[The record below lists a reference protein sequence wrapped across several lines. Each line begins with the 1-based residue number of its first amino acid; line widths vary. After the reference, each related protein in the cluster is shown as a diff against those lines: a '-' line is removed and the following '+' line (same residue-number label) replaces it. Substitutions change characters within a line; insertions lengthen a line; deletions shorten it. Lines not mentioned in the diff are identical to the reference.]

1 MQNKIIDLDFLIK
14 KIKKN
19 SLIQIY
25 NSRENKK
32 FANFLKEYF
41 FKEFKVIKLFNKKI
55 YFDYIKFGNTD
66 IFDTLLISELMIFD
80 FYFRKR
86 KKYKNALDIGANIG
100 LHSIILSK
108 LGINVSSFEPDNKH
122 FLILKKNIAKNKC
135 KNIKTYKLAIWSKKK
150 NLVFNRVINNTTGSH
165 IDNLKENPYGKII
178 KVSVKSENINKVI
191 EKIDLIKIDC
201 EGSEKVIFKHIDLK
215 KLEKVDCILEISDKS
230 SRKIIWEK
238 LKKSKLKIY
247 SQKIGWMQSKKIF
260 DLPKNYKE
268 GNVFISQKNTFK

>member
-41 FKEFKVIKLFNKKI
+41 FKEFKAIKLFNKKI

-122 FLILKKNIAKNKC
+122 FNTKKILQKINVKILKLINQQ
-135 KNIKTYKLAIWSKKK
+135 YGQKK

-191 EKIDLIKIDC
+191 EKVDLIKIDC